1 MALVDVVR
9 NLNCGA
15 SNAGEVGLGLKHCKQ
30 DIKRAVTF
38 LLTEQG
44 YKFEPVGGEMNLAYI
59 NELVQI
65 GKAKVL
71 QGVIEMTDNTAED
84 TIVTR
89 AGSGIKSVAGKM
101 PYEYMATFDN
111 GLNFHKALSALSS
124 NKAYDITIFDSKGDM
139 FFTETKQG
147 DYKGFTLGMFEAGK
161 YTMSDGSN
169 SASQMVSFQ
178 MINRTE
184 FDERVSWITS
194 ENLDFSPEDLNDY
207 NDVTLQIVAPTNSS
221 TDLLVNVISYAD
233 NKPVFIDGLIKD
245 DFILTLNGTNLPILT
260 ATATSVKGQYNL
272 TLNDGLATGNQLKLK
287 LYDATLLADVID
299 ADGVLYKSNVAESV
313 VV

>member
-15 SNAGEVGLGLKHCKQ
+15 SNQGEVGLGLKHCKQ

-44 YKFEPVGGEMNLAYI
+44 YKFDPVGGEMTLAYI
-59 NELVQI
+59 NELVQL

-71 QGVIEMTDNTAED
+71 QGVIEMTDNTADD
-84 TIVTR
+84 TIITR

-101 PYEYMATFDN
+101 PYEYTATFDN
-111 GLNFHKALSALSS
+111 GLNFHKALSSLSS

-147 DYKGFTLGMFEAGK
+147 EYKGFTLGMFEAGK
-161 YTMSDGSN
+161 YTMSNGAD

-184 FDERVSWITS
+184 FDERVTWITAD
-194 ENLDFSPEDLNDY
+194 NLNFSPEDLSDY
-207 NDVTLQIVAPTNSS
+207 NDVTLTLTAPVAPAT
-221 TDLLVNVISYAD
+221 TLLVKVVSYAD
-233 NKPVFIDGLIKD
+233 NKPIFIDGLVLG
-245 DFILTLNGTNLPILT
+245 DFIVTNNNVEVTISTTNPT
-260 ATATSVKGQYNL
+260 ATKGVYSLSVP
-272 TLNDGLATGNQLKLK
+272 AWVSGNEI
-287 LYDATLLADVID
+287 TCRLADDELPGAEV
-299 ADGVLYKSNVAESV
+299 ANVNGVLYKSNIATTIAV
-313 VV
+313 

>member
-15 SNAGEVGLGLKHCKQ
+15 SNQGEVGLGLKHCKQ

-44 YKFEPVGGEMNLAYI
+44 LKYEPVGDLNLAYI
-59 NELVQI
+59 NELVQL

-71 QGVIEMTDNTAED
+71 QGVIEMVDNTAED
-84 TIVTR
+84 TIITR

-101 PYEYMATFDN
+101 PYEYTATFDN
-111 GLNFHKALSALSS
+111 GLNFHKALTALSS

-147 DYKGFTLGMFEAGK
+147 DYKGFTLGMLEAGK

-169 SASQMVSFQ
+169 SASQMISFQ

-184 FDERVSWITS
+184 FDERVTWITN

-207 NDVTLQIVAPTNSS
+207 NDVTLSLTAPTATS
-221 TDLLVNVISYAD
+221 TSIKVKVVSYAD
-233 NKPVFIDGLIKD
+233 NKAIFIDGLVKEDFLLNKD
-245 DFILTLNGTNLPILT
+245 NAPVTITSATPT
-260 ATATSVKGQYNL
+260 ATKGEYNL
-272 TLNDGLATGNQLKLK
+272 VVPAWVLGDNIDCR
-287 LYDATLLADVID
+287 LYDSTLPANIID
-299 ADGVLYKSNVAESV
+299 ADGVLYKSNIATTIAV
-313 VV
+313 

>member
-1 MALVDVVR
+1 MMQDVVR

-15 SNAGEVGLGLKHCKQ
+15 ANQGEVGLGLKHCKQ

-44 YKFEPVGGEMNLAYI
+44 FKFEPVGDLDLAYI
-59 NELVQI
+59 NQLVQI

-84 TIVTR
+84 TIITR

-101 PYEYMATFDN
+101 PYEYTATFDN
-111 GLNFHKALSALSS
+111 GLNFHKALTALSS

-139 FFTETKQG
+139 FFTETKG
-147 DYKGFTLGMFEAGK
+147 GEWKGFTLGMLEAGK
-161 YTMSDGSN
+161 YTMSNGTD

-178 MINRTE
+178 MINRAE
-184 FDERVSWITS
+184 FDERVTWITAD
-194 ENLDFSPEDLNDY
+194 NLDFAPEDLADY
-207 NDVTLQIVAPTNSS
+207 NDVTLSLTAPAAAAT
-221 TDLLVNVISYAD
+221 TLLVQVTSYAD
-233 NKPVFIDGLIKD
+233 NKKVFIDGLIKD
-245 DFILTLNGTNLPILT
+245 DFLLTKNGSPTPLT
-260 ATATSVKGQYNL
+260 ITTSTPTANKGEYSL
-272 TLNDGLATGNQLKLK
+272 VVPAWVLADEIFIK
-287 LYDATLLADVID
+287 LYDSTLPADIID
-299 ADGVLYKSNVAESV
+299 ADGVLYKSNTATTV